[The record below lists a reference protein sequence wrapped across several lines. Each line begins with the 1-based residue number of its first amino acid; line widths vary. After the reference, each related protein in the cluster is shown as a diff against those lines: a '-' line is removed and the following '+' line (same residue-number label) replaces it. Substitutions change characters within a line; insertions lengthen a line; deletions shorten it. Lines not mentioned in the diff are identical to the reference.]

1 MLLASYA
8 LQAEVGDYNQTL
20 HGSDYFVPEHYL
32 PQRVSNLIVQWNRV
46 TKAEHTV
53 LIRTSAHPPSPPPIH
68 TQISAHAPSL
78 PPEENLQYYEAIGIF
93 LCYSFCITGKV
104 VGSLI
109 ICKGR
114 HYQEMLFHES
124 ACASVLVDYRGL
136 FRGRCPRITG
146 FNWSDFSKRVFN
158 TLSTKLVFSYFRHIK
173 TC

>member
-32 PQRVSNLIVQWNRV
+32 PQRVSNLIVQSNRV

-68 TQISAHAPSL
+68 TQISATH
-78 PPEENLQYYEAIGIF
+78 PPF
-93 LCYSFCITGKV
+93 LLRRTCNIMRRSEFFCVVVFACTRKTGKV

-146 FNWSDFSKRVFN
+146 FN
-158 TLSTKLVFSYFRHIK
+158 
-173 TC
+173 